1 MSMHPKFDRRH
12 FLKGAAGAAV
22 AAGYMQIDPDFF
34 ISQAHAQAGK
44 TMSFL
49 SAENITGNWDPT
61 AHTTLSQK
69 NIESFVMGFLTRT
82 PMKLDNPG
90 EVVYE
95 LATDIKLLDPNRLQI
110 TLRQGVVF
118 HDGKPFKAEDVKAT
132 FEYGSKPD
140 RPAQWYPGPTET
152 LKIETPDDYTVIV
165 DTSKG
170 GYPAHLFTFLAAFLP
185 IMSAKDIAGGPGG
198 VLSQRLNGTGP
209 FKFVEQ
215 RGNDTVMKAYDGY
228 FKGKPAITG
237 INFTF
242 TGDSTT
248 RMLSLMNGQASIVE
262 RLEPEQVDT
271 LKGNPNIRINR
282 VVSVENK
289 YLWFRCSKPPF
300 NDTRVRLAACHAINR
315 DLLLEV
321 LGSAGHPSSNFV
333 SPVKFGY
340 IDLENYPKFDPKKSQ
355 ALLAEAGFPNGKGL
369 PPLEYITSVGFYPKT
384 KEYGEIITAMLN
396 EQGFNVSLTVLEP
409 AAWNERLYHR
419 PGGGPGHM
427 VDCGWSTGSP
437 EPDLILRTHFHSSSH
452 RICGIEDPAI
462 DASLDKE
469 RSAATLEERKNILQ
483 TETMPL
489 IASKMPALSLFTSVM
504 IHAMQKDF
512 EGLYIYPDGS
522 IDASR
527 PVA

>member
-1 MSMHPKFDRRH
+1 MQ
-12 FLKGAAGAAV
+12 GAATAAV
-22 AAGYMQIDPDFF
+22 AAGFAQINPDFL
-34 ISQAHAQAGK
+34 ISSARAQSGK
-44 TMSFL
+44 PMSFL

-69 NIESFVMGFLTRT
+69 NIEGFVMGFLTRT
-82 PMKLDNPG
+82 PMRLDDPS

-95 LATDIKLLDPNRLQI
+95 LATKIELLTSTRLQI
-110 TLRQGVVF
+110 SLRDGIKF

-132 FEYGSKPD
+132 FEYGAQPD

-152 LKIETPDDYTVIV
+152 LTIETPDDLTVIV

-170 GYPAHLFTFLAAFLP
+170 GYPAHLFIFLAAFLP
-185 IMSAKDIAGGPGG
+185 IMSAKDIAAGPGG
-198 VLSQRLNGTGP
+198 PLSQRLNGTGP
-209 FKFVEQ
+209 FKFVAQ
-215 RGNDTVMKAYDGY
+215 RGNDTMLEAFDGY
-228 FKGKPAITG
+228 FKGKPGIPG
-237 INFTF
+237 INFSF
-242 TGDSTT
+242 VADSTT
-248 RMLSLMNGQASIVE
+248 RMLSLLNGQASIVE
-262 RLEPEQVDT
+262 RLEPEQVT
-271 LKGNPNIRINR
+271 SIEGNPAIAINK

-300 NDTRVRLAACHAINR
+300 NDPRLRLAAAHAIDR
-315 DLLLEV
+315 SLILEV
-321 LGSAGHPSSNFV
+321 LGSAGHKSENFV

-340 IDLENYPKFDPKKSQ
+340 VDLENYPAYDPDKCQ

-369 PPLEYITSVGFYPKT
+369 PQLEYITSVGFYPKT
-384 KEYGEIITAMLN
+384 KEYGEIITAMLT
-396 EQGFNVSLTVLEP
+396 EQGFPVTLTVLEP

-437 EPDLILRTHFHSSSH
+437 EPDLVLRTHFHSTSH
-452 RICGIEDPAI
+452 RITGLEDAEI

-469 RSAATLEERKNILQ
+469 RSAPTLEERGKILK

-504 IHAMQKDF
+504 IHAMKKEL

-522 IDASR
+522 MDASR
-527 PVA
+527 KMA

>member
-1 MSMHPKFDRRH
+1 MRSEFSRRH
-12 FLKGAAGAAV
+12 FLQGTAAAAA

-34 ISQAHAQAGK
+34 ISKAHAQAGK
-44 TMSFL
+44 TLTFL

-61 AHTTLSQK
+61 AHTTLSQN
-69 NIESFVMGFLTRT
+69 NIQGFVMGFLTRT
-82 PMKLDNPG
+82 PMKLEKPD

-95 LATDIKLLDPNRLQI
+95 LATEIQLLDPSRLQI
-110 TLRQGVVF
+110 KLRQGITF

-132 FEYGSKPD
+132 FEYGSRAD

-170 GYPAHLFTFLAAFLP
+170 GYPAHLFIFLASFLP
-185 IMSAKDIAGGPGG
+185 MMSAKDIAAGPGG

-215 RGNDTVMKAYDGY
+215 RGNATVMVANEGY
-228 FKGKPAITG
+228 FKGKPVIAG

-242 TGDSTT
+242 VGDSTT

-271 LKGNPNIRINR
+271 VKANPNVHINQ

-300 NDTRVRLAACHAINR
+300 DDVRLRLAACHAINR
-315 DLLLEV
+315 DVILEV
-321 LGSAGHPSSNFV
+321 LGSAGHASSNFI

-340 IDLENYPKFDPKKSQ
+340 FDLPNYPKFDPAKCQ
-355 ALLAEAGFPNGKGL
+355 ALLAEAGFPKGKGL

-384 KEYGEIITAMLN
+384 KEYGEVLTGMLN

-437 EPDLILRTHFHSSSH
+437 EPDLILRTHFHSTSH

-469 RSAATLEERKNILQ
+469 RSAPTLDERKKILQ

-489 IASKMPALSLFTSVM
+489 IASKMPALALFTSVM

-512 EGLYIYPDGS
+512 AGLFIYPDGS
-522 IDASR
+522 MDASKS
-527 PVA
+527 AA